1 MYSKDKVMA
10 KEIKVASAAI
20 DPKIIEELGKE
31 SAPAYEVKKET
42 DIKEHNI
49 YDEQLRKRKEVKK
62 KVIGADGKPVMQAD
76 GKTPTLTST
85 YVDPAR
91 LPLALQEIIV
101 TRRVAFM
108 NLGKARLYA
117 EPDGNDQERA
127 FNLLQRLRENNK
139 VGYKESEIAKLLN
152 KELQVAKLWYSK
164 VTDDA
169 SHWGG
174 LSKVAID
181 FKMQILSPSKG
192 YTLLPVFDATGDL
205 TYFGLQY
212 DRRKSLEELAAETSG
227 GDKTVKCFDIY
238 SADRLL
244 KFEQGGSGGG
254 GEGGWTLVATV
265 DLPYKKLPIIYY
277 SKDTP
282 IWANVQPLIERLE
295 TVISNFAD
303 TNDYHASPTL
313 VFKGAA
319 GAEAQ
324 EKGENGKAVLLTGE
338 HADAKYVTWDQ
349 SVEAVELEIDTLVN
363 FIYSLTQTPNISF
376 EEMKALGDLS
386 GVAFDR
392 VFIDAH
398 LAASNEIDG
407 GYGELLQRSVNLE
420 KALLASMDTGL
431 TAALQELAVTVEVPR
446 FKLDDLDADVDLAIK
461 ANSGGLISVETAMG
475 ISGLVTNVQDEM
487 AKIKAEGQLVGAEG
501 TVVKLKGAG

>member
-1 MYSKDKVMA
+1 
-10 KEIKVASAAI
+10 
-20 DPKIIEELGKE
+20 
-31 SAPAYEVKKET
+31 
-42 DIKEHNI
+42 
-49 YDEQLRKRKEVKK
+49 
-62 KVIGADGKPVMQAD
+62 
-76 GKTPTLTST
+76 
-85 YVDPAR
+85 
-91 LPLALQEIIV
+91 
-101 TRRVAFM
+101 
-108 NLGKARLYA
+108 
-117 EPDGNDQERA
+117 
-127 FNLLQRLRENNK
+127 
-139 VGYKESEIAKLLN
+139 
-152 KELQVAKLWYSK
+152 
-164 VTDDA
+164 
-169 SHWGG
+169 
-174 LSKVAID
+174 
-181 FKMQILSPSKG
+181 
-192 YTLLPVFDATGDL
+192 
-205 TYFGLQY
+205 
-212 DRRKSLEELAAETSG
+212 
-227 GDKTVKCFDIY
+227 
-238 SADRLL
+238 
-244 KFEQGGSGGG
+244 
-254 GEGGWTLVATV
+254 
-265 DLPYKKLPIIYY
+265 
-277 SKDTP
+277 
-282 IWANVQPLIERLE
+282 VQPLIERLE

-324 EKGENGKAVLLTGE
+324 EKGESGKAVLLTGD

-349 SVEAVELEIDTLVN
+349 SVAAVELEIDTLVN

-461 ANSGGLISVETAMG
+461 AKDGGLISGETAMG

-487 AKIKAEGQLVGAEG
+487 AKIKAEGSAAGAEG

>member
-1 MYSKDKVMA
+1 MA

-49 YDEQLRKRKEVKK
+49 YDEQLRKRKEIKK

-174 LSKVAID
+174 LSKVAVD

-244 KFEQGGSGGG
+244 KFEQGGAGGSGGG
-254 GEGGWTLVATV
+254 GEGGWTLVDTI

-324 EKGENGKAVLLTGE
+324 EKGENGKAVLLTGDN
-338 HADAKYVTWDQ
+338 ADAKYVTWDQ
-349 SVEAVELEIDTLVN
+349 SVAAVELEIDTLVN

-431 TAALQELAVTVEVPR
+431 TGAMQELAVTVEVPR

-487 AKIKAEGQLVGAEG
+487 AKIKAEGAAVGAEG

>member
-1 MYSKDKVMA
+1 MA
-10 KEIKVASAAI
+10 KTEVVATTTV
-20 DPKIIEELGKE
+20 DPKLVEDLGRE
-31 SAPAYEVKKET
+31 STPAYEVKKET
-42 DIKEHNI
+42 DIKEHLI
-49 YDEQLRKRKEVKK
+49 YDESLRKKKTVVKK
-62 KVIGADGKPVMQAD
+62 SMDANGKPLMMAD
-76 GKTPTLTST
+76 NVTPVTTTT

-117 EPDGNDQERA
+117 EPAPGAEETA
-127 FNLLQRLRENNK
+127 FNLLQRLRDNNK

-164 VTDDA
+164 ETDDP

-174 LSKVAID
+174 LSNVAID
-181 FKMQILSPSKG
+181 FKMQILAPSKG
-192 YTLLPVFDATGDL
+192 DTLLPVFDANGDL
-205 TYFGLQY
+205 TYFGRQY
-212 DRRKSLEELAAETSG
+212 DRRKSLEEMAADAGGG

-238 SADRLL
+238 SADRLY

-254 GEGGWTLVATV
+254 GEGGWTLVDTV
-265 DLPYKKLPIIYY
+265 ELPYKKIPIIYY

-319 GAEAQ
+319 GAQAQ
-324 EKGENGKAVLLTGE
+324 EKGESGKAVLLTGD

-349 SVEAVELEIDTLVN
+349 SVAAVELEIDTLVR
-363 FIYSLTQTPNISF
+363 FIYTLTQTPDISF
-376 EEMKALGDLS
+376 EAMKELS
-386 GVAFDR
+386 VVTGVGFDK
-392 VFIDAH
+392 VVIDAH
-398 LAASNEIDG
+398 LAARNEIEG

-420 KALLASMDTGL
+420 KSLLASMDTKL
-431 TAALQELAVTVEVPR
+431 TVAFQSLSTSVEVPY
-446 FKLDDLDADVDLAIK
+446 FKLDDIDADVDLAIK
-461 ANSGGLISVETAMG
+461 AVGGGLVSKETAMG
-475 ISGLVTNVQDEM
+475 LSGLVTNVQDEM
-487 AKIKAEGQLVGAEG
+487 DKIKAEGTAAPGES

>member
-1 MYSKDKVMA
+1 MA

-20 DPKIIEELGKE
+20 DPKVIEELGKE
-31 SAPAYEVKKET
+31 STPAYDVKKET

-62 KVIGADGKPVMQAD
+62 KVIGSDGKPVMQAD
-76 GKTPTLTST
+76 GKTPTLTT
-85 YVDPAR
+85 IYVDPAR

-164 VTDDA
+164 EALDA

-174 LSKVAID
+174 YSTVTKD
-181 FKMQILSPSKG
+181 FKMQILAPSKG
-192 YTLLPVFDATGDL
+192 DTLLPVFDANGDL
-205 TYFGLQY
+205 TYFGRQY
-212 DRRKSLEELAAETSG
+212 DRRKSLEELAGDTGGG

-244 KFEQGGSGGG
+244 KFEQGGSGGSGG

-324 EKGENGKAVLLTGE
+324 EKGESGKAVLLTGD

-461 ANSGGLISVETAMG
+461 AKEAGLTSLETAMG

-487 AKIKAEGQLVGAEG
+487 AKIKAEGSAAGAEG